1 MNKMP
6 TQTIPAKLKR
16 NGTDPAYKNKPG
28 YFVRENN
35 IWVPTTFEDY
45 YQETLQAAKALFSL
59 GIPVD
64 GKVCILAFNRPEWV
78 IADLA
83 AMMIGGV
90 PAGIYQTCSPE
101 EVQYI
106 IHHSESKVVFV
117 ENKEQWE
124 KVKKEEENLPLLE
137 KIVLMRGTTIED
149 ERTLNWE
156 DFLALGNDVS
166 SETVFER
173 LDNIDANAP
182 ATFIYTSGTTGPPKA
197 VMLSHD
203 NLTFT
208 ADTAVE
214 MINFQSTDSS
224 VSYLPLS
231 HIAEQMFSI
240 HAPITVGSSI
250 YFAESI
256 DKLPDNLKEVQPT
269 VIFGVPRIWEKFHA
283 GVNKKLA
290 EATGLKAKIVNWS
303 IAVGSEKNALQNQGR
318 SISLRMKLKYAI
330 ANKLIFSKLKPA
342 IGLGN
347 ARVCVS
353 GAAPIAAEI
362 LEFFSGLD
370 LIIHEVYG
378 QSEDCGP
385 TTFNLPGKTKYG
397 SVGPAVPGVQVKFA
411 EGNEKDGREIIVK
424 GRNVFLGYYK
434 DKEATDSTLI
444 DGWLYSGDLGKVDKD
459 GFFHIVGRKKEI
471 IITAGG
477 KNIAPKNI
485 EAALKNLPLISQAV
499 VIGDRRKFLSALV
512 TLDEEEAA
520 SWAEKNDIANSSL
533 SNDEQLKS
541 YLDKQIKN
549 EVNQKFA
556 KVEHIR
562 KFTILPRE
570 LSIDEGELTPTLK
583 IKRRIVNSNWAEII
597 DSMYE

>member
-1 MNKMP
+1 MP

-16 NGTDPAYKNKPG
+16 NGTDPVYKDKPG
-28 YFVRENN
+28 YFVKEDNA
-35 IWVPTTFEDY
+35 WVPTTFEKY
-45 YQETLQAAKALFSL
+45 YEETLQTAKALIAL

-64 GKVCILAFNRPEWV
+64 GKICILAFNRPEWV

-124 KVKKEEENLPLLE
+124 KVNQEKENLPLLE
-137 KIVLMRGTTIED
+137 KIVLMRGTTIEA
-149 ERTLNWE
+149 EGTLTWE
-156 DFLALGNDVS
+156 DFLAMGDDVA
-166 SETVFER
+166 SETVFDR
-173 LDNIDANAP
+173 LDNIDVNAP

-197 VMLSHD
+197 VMLSHE

-208 ADTAVE
+208 ADTAAELV
-214 MINFQSTDSS
+214 NFQSTDSS

-283 GVNKKLA
+283 GITKKLS
-290 EATGLKAKIVNWS
+290 EATGVKAKIANWAM
-303 IAVGSEKNALQNQGR
+303 AVGKDKNALQNKGR
-318 SISLRMKLKYAI
+318 SLPMFMKLKYAI
-330 ANKLIFSKLKPA
+330 AKKLIYSKIKPA

-370 LIIHEVYG
+370 LVIHEVYG

-385 TTFNLPGKTKYG
+385 TTFNVPGKTKYG
-397 SVGPAVPGVQVKFA
+397 SVGPAVPGVQVKLA
-411 EGNEKDGREIIVK
+411 EGSDEEGREIIVK
-424 GRNVFLGYYK
+424 GKNVFLGYYK
-434 DKEATDSTLI
+434 DKDATDSTLI
-444 DGWLYSGDLGKVDKD
+444 DGWLYSGDLGKIDKD

-485 EAALKNLPLISQAV
+485 ESALKNIPLISQAV
-499 VIGDRRKFLSALV
+499 VIGDRRKFLSALLS
-512 TLDEEEAA
+512 LDEEEATQ
-520 SWAEKNDIANSSL
+520 WAEKLGVAKDSL
-533 SNDEQLKS
+533 STNEQLNA
-541 YLDKQIKN
+541 YLNEQIQLQ
-549 EVNQKFA
+549 VNQKFA
-556 KVEHIR
+556 RVEHIR

-570 LSIDEGELTPTLK
+570 LSIDDGELTPTLK
-583 IKRRIVNSNWAEII
+583 IKRRIVNSNWAEVI